1 MNLLFL
7 DSIAGDV
14 YGGLESWIGMVSAG
28 MVERGHRV
36 TAVGRPGSDYLRRT
50 ALQSPKI
57 ETIGMPISGDFNPI
71 TIAAI
76 KRILDERAIEAVI
89 CNFNKDVRLG
99 GLAARW
105 RGTTRVIWRLGNNLT
120 SSKAVHKYLTPRLL
134 DGAITPSHELK
145 RQVVESGYIK
155 AETVEVIH
163 TGVRAPR
170 NWLPGPEARSALR
183 EKYHL
188 PSDSRIA
195 VTSGRFV
202 SQKGHRY
209 LVEAAH
215 AIVQRYPDVRFL
227 WLGDGPLEKVLREQI
242 GNADLVDRFVFAGLL
257 DDFELEMAG
266 ADLMIH
272 PATIEPFGIVLLEA
286 MRVGLPIVASRVG
299 GIPEVVADYET
310 GILVPPE
317 DPDALSG
324 AVTIL
329 LDDPRRMTEL
339 GSAARE
345 RWRTEFDFEVM
356 IERLEAYLGSVI
368 SGRGV
373 RVC

>member
-28 MVERGHRV
+28 MIEKGHRV
-36 TAVGRPGSDYLRRT
+36 TAVGRPGSEYLRRT

-57 ETIGMPISGDFNPI
+57 ETIGLPISGDFNPA

-76 KRILDERAIEAVI
+76 KRIFDERSIDAVI
-89 CNFNKDVRLG
+89 CNFNKDLRLG

-105 RGTTRVIWRLGNNLT
+105 RGRTRVIWRLGNNLT
-120 SSKAVHKYLTPRLL
+120 SPKAVHRFLTPRLV

-145 RQVVESGYIK
+145 RQVVASGYIK
-155 AETVEVIH
+155 PEMVRVIH

-170 NWLPGPEARSALR
+170 TWLAGPEARSALR
-183 EKYHL
+183 EKYSL
-188 PSDSRIA
+188 PADSRIA

-209 LVEAAH
+209 LVEAAG
-215 AIVQRYPDVRFL
+215 AIVRRHPEVRFL
-227 WLGDGPLEKVLREQI
+227 WLGDGPLEDELRAQI
-242 GNADLVDRFVFAGLL
+242 EGAGLSDRFVFAGLL

-266 ADLMIH
+266 SDMMVH

-299 GIPEVVADYET
+299 GIPEVVADNET
-310 GILVPPE
+310 GDLIPPK
-317 DPDALSG
+317 DTAALG
-324 AVTIL
+324 KAVTRL
-329 LDDPRRMTEL
+329 LDEPARMIKL
-339 GSAARE
+339 GVAAE
-345 RWRTEFDFEVM
+345 HRWRSEFDYDVM
-356 IERLEAYLGSVI
+356 LLRLETYLESVI
-368 SGRGV
+368 GGAGEGS
-373 RVC
+373 C